1 MAYENPL
8 HIVRGSMQYLWD
20 ADGRRYLDAYNN
32 VPHVGHCHPRV
43 VQAGQAQ
50 MAILNTNTR
59 YLHELIHEY
68 AARLGAS
75 LPGALK
81 VCYFVNSG
89 SEANELALRLARA
102 HTRRRDVVVLEHAY
116 HGNTT
121 TMIDVSPYKHSGP
134 GGEGAPSWVH
144 VAPLPDLYRGAYRRD
159 DPAASR
165 SYVRSVER
173 LIEQAQARGTP
184 IGAYLA
190 ESWPSVGGQMSLP
203 ADYLRGVYAAVRSAG
218 GLCIADEVQTSWDDW
233 ATISGDLNIT
243 AWCRISW
250 CWESRSAMA
259 IPSLQS

>member
-1 MAYENPL
+1 MQKDQHIGGSPSPRALAQRRKLLGGNLSVAYENPL
-8 HIVRGSMQYLWD
+8 HIVRID
-20 ADGRRYLDAYNN
+20 AIPVGRR
-32 VPHVGHCHPRV
+32 G
-43 VQAGQAQ
+43 AQ
-50 MAILNTNTR
+50 VSGCLQQCAARGTVIRALCKQGR
-59 YLHELIHEY
+59 RDGGSEHQHALSDELIHEY

-134 GGEGAPSWVH
+134 GGEGAPPWVH

-173 LIEQAQARGTP
+173 LIERAQARGTP

-190 ESWPSVGGQMSLP
+190 DSWPSVGGS
-203 ADYLRGVYAAVRSAG
+203 
-218 GLCIADEVQTSWDDW
+218 
-233 ATISGDLNIT
+233 
-243 AWCRISW
+243 
-250 CWESRSAMA
+250 
-259 IPSLQS
+259 